1 MSVIIGKRTYELLNK
16 QVTEELASYYLYLG
30 MSSILSDMGLEG
42 CASWMRVQAEE
53 ERGHAMKIYD
63 HIISRGV
70 KVRLLPIPAPKQ
82 EWRAPLH
89 IFEELV
95 RHEQRVTSL
104 IFAIYEA
111 AMADK
116 DYATSSFI
124 QWFIDEQVEEENTA
138 KNLLDKLKKMQS
150 SEIGIMM
157 FDSELG
163 HRK

>member
-1 MSVIIGKRTYELLNK
+1 MSVVIGKRTYDLLNK
-16 QVTEELASYYLYLG
+16 QVTEELMSYYLYLG
-30 MSSILSDMGLEG
+30 MASILCDMGLEG
-42 CASWMRVQAEE
+42 CAHWMRIQAEE

-70 KVRLLPIPAPKQ
+70 KVKLLPIPAPKQ

-89 IFEELV
+89 IFEELA
-95 RHEQRVTSL
+95 RHEQRVTLL
-104 IFAIYEA
+104 IVAIYEA

-116 DYATSSFI
+116 DYATMSFI

-138 KNLLDKLKKMQS
+138 KNLLEKLKKMQS
-150 SEIGIMM
+150 SEMGIMM

-163 HRK
+163 RRQ